1 MTRQAA
7 GSVVGSRVSRW
18 RSRRRYGEGHLH
30 CSGRVVDASEHGV
43 LIEFSEPLLWQ
54 VGEATVTLGLPAS
67 EPWKVRAAMVRAGS
81 GSNGRPRIA
90 FRMSDERPSPR
101 PRRRSPSRRP
111 VASLAELGTRAYELA
126 LFDPAAP
133 VPEPLAHA
141 LVALVG
147 GEGPEPGTAR
157 DLLVAIDR
165 RATGYNP
172 DQPR

>member
-1 MTRQAA
+1 MARHTLPYDPA
-7 GSVVGSRVSRW
+7 GDGERRGEPRVPVAFPASI
-18 RSRRRYGEGHLH
+18 GEGHLH

-43 LIEFSEPLLWQ
+43 LIELSEPLLWE
-54 VGEATVTLGLPAS
+54 VGVATVTLRLPAS
-67 EPWKVRAAMVRAGS
+67 EPWKVRATVVRVGS

-126 LFDPAAP
+126 LFDPAAH

-141 LVALVG
+141 LLALAVS
-147 GEGPEPGTAR
+147 EGPEPRTAR
-157 DLLVAIDR
+157 ELLVAIDR
-165 RATGYNP
+165 WATG
-172 DQPR
+172 